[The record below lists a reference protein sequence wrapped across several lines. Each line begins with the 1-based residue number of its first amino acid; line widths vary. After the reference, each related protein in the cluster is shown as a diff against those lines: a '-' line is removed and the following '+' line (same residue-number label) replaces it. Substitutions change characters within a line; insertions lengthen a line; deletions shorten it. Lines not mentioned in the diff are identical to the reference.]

1 MGHYFPEARFGKL
14 GTDSHNNSFNC
25 STFPG
30 ILTML
35 RTHFIKAAALFLLL
49 PTIAGCQTNPPLQN
63 STGVSSMDVD
73 SSRKGPVSGVGM
85 EGQDIVAMTDTM
97 MRDMLAEQIFADTG
111 KRPRIIIDS
120 QYFVNESSQAINKNI
135 ITQRLMVNLN
145 RAARTRMQFVNRQNS
160 AMVEQE
166 RELKRSG
173 TTDVGTTGLAKAQ
186 LGADYRLSG
195 KINSLDSRNTKT
207 GMVQR
212 YTQISF
218 EMTDLETAEIVWSGI
233 YEFSRA
239 AADDVIYR

>member
-1 MGHYFPEARFGKL
+1 MYVVCNRKPHMFP
-14 GTDSHNNSFNC
+14 
-25 STFPG
+25 
-30 ILTML
+30 IL
-35 RTHFIKAAALFLLL
+35 KPAALLLATVTTL
-49 PTIAGCQTNPPLQN
+49 AGCQTNPPLQN
-63 STGVSSMDVD
+63 ATGVSSMEVD
-73 SSRKGPVSGVGM
+73 PSRKGPVSGVGV
-85 EGQDIVAMTDTM
+85 EGQDIVAMTDQM
-97 MRDMLAEQIFADTG
+97 MRDMLAEQIFADAG
-111 KRPRIIIDS
+111 KRPRVIIDS
-120 QYFVNESSQAINKNI
+120 AYFVNESSQAINRNI

-166 RELKRSG
+166 RQLKRTG
-173 TTDVGTTGLAKAQ
+173 TTDVGTAGLTKAQ

-195 KINSLDSRNTKT
+195 KINSLDSRNVRT

-218 EMTDLETAEIVWSGI
+218 EMTDLETGEIVWSGI

>member
-1 MGHYFPEARFGKL
+1 MH
-14 GTDSHNNSFNC
+14 
-25 STFPG
+25 
-30 ILTML
+30 
-35 RTHFIKAAALFLLL
+35 RTHFTKVAALLLLL

-63 STGVSSMDVD
+63 STGVSSMEVD

-85 EGQDIVAMTDTM
+85 EGQDIVSMTDSM

-111 KRPRIIIDS
+111 KRPRVIIDS

-135 ITQRLMVNLN
+135 ITQRLMINLN
-145 RAARTRMQFVNRQNS
+145 RAARARMQFINRQNS

-166 RELKRSG
+166 RALKRSG
-173 TTDVGTTGLAKAQ
+173 TTDVGTTGLTKAQ
-186 LGADYRLSG
+186 AGADYRLSG

-218 EMTDLETAEIVWSGI
+218 EMTDLENGEIVWSGI

>member
-1 MGHYFPEARFGKL
+1 MHAIQFK
-14 GTDSHNNSFNC
+14 
-25 STFPG
+25 
-30 ILTML
+30 
-35 RTHFIKAAALFLLL
+35 KAAAVLLLL

-63 STGVSSMDVD
+63 ATGVSSMEVD
-73 SSRKGPVSGVGM
+73 SSRKGPVSGVGV
-85 EGQDIVAMTDTM
+85 EGQDIVSMTDAM

-111 KRPRIIIDS
+111 KRPRVIIDS

-135 ITQRLMVNLN
+135 ITQRLLVNLN
-145 RAARTRMQFVNRQNS
+145 RAARSKMQFINRQNS

-173 TTDVGTTGLAKAQ
+173 TVDSGTTGLTKAQ
-186 LGADYRLSG
+186 AGADYRLSG
-195 KINSLDSRNTKT
+195 KINSLDSRNVKT

-218 EMTDLETAEIVWSGI
+218 EMTDLESGEIVWTGI

>member
-1 MGHYFPEARFGKL
+1 MSP
-14 GTDSHNNSFNC
+14 
-25 STFPG
+25 TFRP
-30 ILTML
+30 
-35 RTHFIKAAALFLLL
+35 AALMLAFVSTLG
-49 PTIAGCQTNPPLQN
+49 GCQTNPPLQN
-63 STGVSSMDVD
+63 ATGVSSMEVD
-73 SSRKGPVSGVGM
+73 SSRKGPVSGVGV
-85 EGQDIVAMTDTM
+85 EGQDIVAMTDQM

-111 KRPRIIIDS
+111 KRPRVIIDS
-120 QYFVNESSQAINKNI
+120 AFFVNESSQAINRNI

-145 RAARTRMQFVNRQNS
+145 RAARARMQFVNRQNT

-166 RELKRSG
+166 RALKRSG
-173 TTDVGTTGLAKAQ
+173 TTDTGTTGLTKAQ

-195 KINSLDSRNTKT
+195 KINSLDSRNAKT

-218 EMTDLETAEIVWSGI
+218 EMTDLESGEIVWAGI

>member
-1 MGHYFPEARFGKL
+1 MIRPFARTAVL
-14 GTDSHNNSFNC
+14 L
-25 STFPG
+25 
-30 ILTML
+30 ILVSGV
-35 RTHFIKAAALFLLL
+35 AS
-49 PTIAGCQTNPPLQN
+49 CQTNPAIQN
-63 STGVSSMDVD
+63 STGVSSMEVD
-73 SSRKGPVSGVGM
+73 TSRKGPVSGVGV
-85 EGQDIVAMTDTM
+85 EGQDITAMTDQM

-111 KRPRIIIDS
+111 KRPRVIIDS
-120 QYFVNESSQAINKNI
+120 EYFVNESSQAMNKNL

-145 RAARTRMQFVNRQNS
+145 RAARARMQFVNRQNS
-160 AMVEQE
+160 AMVQQE
-166 RELKRSG
+166 RDLKRSG

-195 KINSLDSRNTKT
+195 KIGSMDSRNLKT

-218 EMTDLETAEIVWSGI
+218 EMTDLETSEIVWSGI

>member
-1 MGHYFPEARFGKL
+1 MQTIAIR
-14 GTDSHNNSFNC
+14 
-25 STFPG
+25 
-30 ILTML
+30 
-35 RTHFIKAAALFLLL
+35 RVAALFLLL
-49 PTIAGCQTNPPLQN
+49 PTLAGCQTNPPLQN
-63 STGVSSMDVD
+63 STGVSSMEVD
-73 SSRKGPVSGVGM
+73 PSRKGPVSGVGV
-85 EGQDIVAMTDTM
+85 EGQDIVSMTDAM

-120 QYFVNESSQAINKNI
+120 EYFVNESSQAINKNI

-160 AMVEQE
+160 AMVERE

-195 KINSLDSRNTKT
+195 KIGSLDSRNTKT

-218 EMTDLETAEIVWSGI
+218 EMTDLETGEIVWSGI